1 VSSHKYSHGLPAG
14 RSAWRHL
21 CFAALTLALV
31 APVAAQPKNAQ
42 TPAARTA
49 APAPA
54 AAPAVLP
61 PPAEPTPAQMAVA
74 RELIT
79 SSGIAG
85 SFQLVVPQYLDQ
97 IGGALTRTRPDI
109 AADLNTVLLGLKPEF
124 EKQVGDMTETGA
136 RLFAQRFSQKELED
150 IVAFFKSASGKKYV
164 GSQPILMSDLF
175 VALQG
180 WSQKISVDMMS
191 RVREEMR
198 KKGHE
203 L

>member
-1 VSSHKYSHGLPAG
+1 VSSHEYSHGLPAG
-14 RSAWRHL
+14 RSAWPRL
-21 CFAALTLALV
+21 CFAALTLALA
-31 APVAAQPKNAQ
+31 APADAQPKNAQ
-42 TPAARTA
+42 TPAAPT
-49 APAPA
+49 PA
-54 AAPAVLP
+54 AAPAVP
-61 PPAEPTPAQMAVA
+61 AAPAEPTPAQMAVA

-97 IGGALTRTRPDI
+97 IGGALTRTRPEI
-109 AADLNTVLLGLKPEF
+109 AADLNTVLLGLRPEF

-164 GSQPILMSDLF
+164 GAQPILMSDLF